1 MKINSKF
8 IKDVNLRAKTL
19 KLLEEKIGVNLT
31 DLGLSILSY
40 GNKSLSNQR
49 KKDKFDFIFRNF

>member
-8 IKDVNLRAKTL
+8 IKDVNLRAMTL

>member
-8 IKDVNLRAKTL
+8 IKDVNLRAMTL

-49 KKDKFDFIFRNF
+49 KKDKPS